1 MGLKMPVPDPTEK
14 ELHSVQENGFE
25 EWYRQR
31 SGYEPNPLGFL
42 FQSEALSL
50 IRLANHYKNLAENA
64 RLRSELAAI
73 RDAGDE
79 EIERMEL
86 EIAHWIDNEAKCVD
100 ERVACREARDELQNL
115 ADIAKSRGAR
125 IRELEEDIGCYEAMK
140 EGFSSRLADV
150 EKERDEAIYLLRC
163 CYEEIYIKNVIE
175 VLASSPKIP
184 SELRG
189 RFVRIKE
196 LTAKREG
203 E

>member
-1 MGLKMPVPDPTEK
+1 
-14 ELHSVQENGFE
+14 
-25 EWYRQR
+25 
-31 SGYEPNPLGFL
+31 
-42 FQSEALSL
+42 
-50 IRLANHYKNLAENA
+50 
-64 RLRSELAAI
+64 
-73 RDAGDE
+73 
-79 EIERMEL
+79 
-86 EIAHWIDNEAKCVD
+86 
-100 ERVACREARDELQNL
+100 
-115 ADIAKSRGAR
+115 
-125 IRELEEDIGCYEAMK
+125 LEEDIGCYEAMK